1 MPRQAPFGRIFPY
14 LWPYRLRM
22 AAAALLVMGA
32 AGINLAM
39 LWVIRQLVDTVL
51 VQRDAA
57 ALNTTIAELG
67 ALFLVQG
74 LLIMG
79 HSYLTAS
86 AGQRIMADFRTHLF
100 NHLQSLS
107 LGFFARRRTGELMSR
122 LMNDVGGLQTTLTE
136 IPIDLAKQV
145 VTLVG
150 GLAILFVMNWRL
162 CLLILLL
169 LPGIVLIARFFGR
182 RLKALSTGIQ
192 DETARAS
199 TILEEVLSGI
209 RIVKSFVR
217 EDYERARFGTQVR
230 RTSDVMLRRA
240 QIMAIFVP
248 TITFATFAAAAAVL
262 WYGGSQ
268 VIRGTMSP
276 GDLIAFVLYAGLLIG
291 PFGTFARLFSHV
303 KEAQGALARVFEIL
317 DTRPDVTDAPDAR
330 PLPPVRGHV
339 ALEGVS
345 FSYDGHTTVLSD
357 LTFSIQP
364 GEVVAVVGPS
374 GSGKTTLINLIH
386 RFYDPMAG
394 IVTIDGY
401 ALKSVTM
408 QSLYQQ
414 IALVPQEMHLFGGTI
429 RDNIRYGRA
438 SANDQ
443 EVVAAARAANAHE
456 FITAFPDGYDTL
468 VGEKGVN
475 LSGGQ
480 RQRIAIA
487 RAVLKDPRILIL
499 DEATSSLDNES
510 ESLVQ
515 DALDRL
521 MKGRTTFVIA
531 HRLSTIQKADRILV
545 LDKGRLSEEGTHSA
559 LLDKKGLYYHL
570 FTLGFVELG
579 VGAGFTPALSEREG
593 INPSPT

>member
-1 MPRQAPFGRIFPY
+1 MARLAPFGRLFPY
-14 LWPYRLRM
+14 LRPYRVRM

-32 AGINLAM
+32 AGVNLSM
-39 LWVIRQLVDTVL
+39 LWVIRRLVDTVL

-57 ALNTTIAELG
+57 ALNTAIAELG

-100 NHLQSLS
+100 DHLQGLS
-107 LGFFARRRTGELMSR
+107 LGFFARQRTGELMSR
-122 LMNDVGGLQTTLTE
+122 LMNDVGALQTALTE

-169 LPGIVLIARFFGR
+169 LPALVLIARFFGR

-199 TILEEVLSGI
+199 TILEGVLSRI

-217 EDYERARFGTQVR
+217 EDYERARFGSQGR
-230 RTSDVMLRRA
+230 RSLDVVFTRA
-240 QIMAIFVP
+240 RIMALFV
-248 TITFATFAAAAAVL
+248 AA
-262 WYGGSQ
+262 
-268 VIRGTMSP
+268 
-276 GDLIAFVLYAGLLIG
+276 
-291 PFGTFARLFSHV
+291 
-303 KEAQGALARVFEIL
+303 
-317 DTRPDVTDAPDAR
+317 
-330 PLPPVRGHV
+330 
-339 ALEGVS
+339 
-345 FSYDGHTTVLSD
+345 
-357 LTFSIQP
+357 
-364 GEVVAVVGPS
+364 S
-374 GSGKTTLINLIH
+374 GSEKTTLINLIH
-386 RFYDPMAG
+386 RFYDPVAG
-394 IVTIDGY
+394 VVTIDGY
-401 ALKSVTM
+401 DLKSVTL

-414 IALVPQEMHLFGGTI
+414 IALVPQEMHRFGGTI
-429 RDNIRYGRA
+429 RDNIRYGRVSA
-438 SANDQ
+438 SD
-443 EVVAAARAANAHE
+443 EEIVAAARAANAHD
-456 FITAFPDGYDTL
+456 FITALPDGYGTL

-499 DEATSSLDNES
+499 DEATSSLDTES

-515 DALDRL
+515 DALDRR
-521 MKGRTTFVIA
+521 MKGRATFVVA
-531 HRLSTIQKADRILV
+531 HGLSTIQQADRPV
-545 LDKGRLSEEGTHSA
+545 A
-559 LLDKKGLYYHL
+559 
-570 FTLGFVELG
+570 
-579 VGAGFTPALSEREG
+579 
-593 INPSPT
+593 

>member
-1 MPRQAPFGRIFPY
+1 MPRLAPFGRLFPY
-14 LWPYRLRM
+14 FRPYRVRM

-32 AGINLAM
+32 AGVNLSM
-39 LWVIRQLVDTVL
+39 LWVIRRLVDTVL

-57 ALNTTIAELG
+57 ALNTAIAELG

-100 NHLQSLS
+100 DHLQSLS

-122 LMNDVGGLQTTLTE
+122 LMNDVSALQTALTE

-169 LPGIVLIARFFGR
+169 LPALVLIARFFGR

-217 EDYERARFGTQVR
+217 EDYESARFGSQVR
-230 RTSDVMLRRA
+230 RTLDVVLRRA
-240 QIMAIFVP
+240 RIMAIFVP

-303 KEAQGALARVFEIL
+303 KDAQGALARVFEIL

-330 PLPPVRGHV
+330 PLPPVRSYV
-339 ALEGVS
+339 AMEGVR

-357 LTFSIQP
+357 LTFNVQP
-364 GEVVAVVGPS
+364 GEVAAVVGPS

-386 RFYDPMAG
+386 RFYDPVAG
-394 IVTIDGY
+394 VVTIEDR
-401 ALKSVTM
+401 KSV
-408 QSLYQQ
+408 
-414 IALVPQEMHLFGGTI
+414 V
-429 RDNIRYGRA
+429 
-438 SANDQ
+438 
-443 EVVAAARAANAHE
+443 
-456 FITAFPDGYDTL
+456 
-468 VGEKGVN
+468 
-475 LSGGQ
+475 
-480 RQRIAIA
+480 
-487 RAVLKDPRILIL
+487 
-499 DEATSSLDNES
+499 
-510 ESLVQ
+510 
-515 DALDRL
+515 
-521 MKGRTTFVIA
+521 
-531 HRLSTIQKADRILV
+531 
-545 LDKGRLSEEGTHSA
+545 
-559 LLDKKGLYYHL
+559 
-570 FTLGFVELG
+570 
-579 VGAGFTPALSEREG
+579 
-593 INPSPT
+593 

>member
-1 MPRQAPFGRIFPY
+1 MSRLASFGRFFPY
-14 LWPYRLRM
+14 LRPYRLRM
-22 AAAALLVMGA
+22 AAAALLVMSA
-32 AGINLAM
+32 AGTNLSM
-39 LWVIRQLVDTVL
+39 LWVIRRLVDTVL
-51 VQRDAA
+51 VQRDPA
-57 ALNTTIAELG
+57 ALNTAIAELG

-86 AGQRIMADFRTHLF
+86 AGQRIIADFRMHLF

-122 LMNDVGGLQTTLTE
+122 LMNDVGALQTTLTE

-145 VTLVG
+145 VTLIG
-150 GLAILFVMNWRL
+150 GLTILFVMNWRL

-169 LPGIVLIARFFGR
+169 LPAIVLVARFFGR
-182 RLKALSTGIQ
+182 HLKALSTAIQ

-217 EDYERARFGTQVR
+217 EDYERARFGAQVR
-230 RTSDVMLRRA
+230 RTLDIVLRRA
-240 QIMAIFVP
+240 RIMAVFVP
-248 TITFATFAAAAAVL
+248 TITFATFAAAAVVL

-276 GDLIAFVLYAGLLIG
+276 GG
-291 PFGTFARLFSHV
+291 
-303 KEAQGALARVFEIL
+303 
-317 DTRPDVTDAPDAR
+317 
-330 PLPPVRGHV
+330 
-339 ALEGVS
+339 
-345 FSYDGHTTVLSD
+345 
-357 LTFSIQP
+357 
-364 GEVVAVVGPS
+364 VVAVVGPS
-374 GSGKTTLINLIH
+374 GSGKTTLINLVH
-386 RFYDPMAG
+386 RFYDPVTG
-394 IVTIDGY
+394 VVTIDGHD
-401 ALKSVTM
+401 LKSVTIK
-408 QSLYQQ
+408 SLYQQ

-429 RDNIRYGRA
+429 RDNIRYGRVSA
-438 SANDQ
+438 SD
-443 EVVAAARAANAHE
+443 EEIVAAARAANAHK
-456 FITAFPDGYDTL
+456 FIIAFPDGYDTL

-487 RAVLKDPRILIL
+487 QAVLKDPRILIL

-510 ESLVQ
+510 ELLVQ

-521 MKGRTTFVIA
+521 MAGRTTFVIA
-531 HRLSTIQKADRILV
+531 HRLSAIQKADRILV
-545 LDKGRLSEEGTHSA
+545 LDKGRLVEEGTHAA

-570 FTLGFVELG
+570 YTLGLVESEPS
-579 VGAGFTPALSEREG
+579 VTLSSAKGLDSSLRSE
-593 INPSPT
+593 

>member
-1 MPRQAPFGRIFPY
+1 MARLAPFGRLFPY
-14 LWPYRLRM
+14 LRPYRGRM

-32 AGINLAM
+32 AGVNLSM
-39 LWVIRQLVDTVL
+39 LWVIRRLVDTVL

-57 ALNTTIAELG
+57 ALNTAIAELG

-100 NHLQSLS
+100 DHLQGLS
-107 LGFFARRRTGELMSR
+107 LGFFARQRTGELMSR
-122 LMNDVGGLQTTLTE
+122 LMNDVGALQTALTE
-136 IPIDLAKQV
+136 IPIALAKQV

-169 LPGIVLIARFFGR
+169 LPALVLIARFFGR

-217 EDYERARFGTQVR
+217 EDYERARFGSQVR
-230 RTSDVMLRRA
+230 RTLDIVLGRA
-240 QIMAIFVP
+240 RSMAIFVP
-248 TITFATFAAAAAVL
+248 VITSATFAAAAAVL

-317 DTRPDVTDAPDAR
+317 DTRPDVADAPNAR
-330 PLPPVRGHV
+330 PLPPVRGTV
-339 ALEGVS
+339 AMEGVS

-357 LTFSIQP
+357 LTFKIQP

-374 GSGKTTLINLIH
+374 GSGKTTLINLVH
-386 RFYDPMAG
+386 RFYDPVTG
-394 IVTIDGY
+394 VVTIDGHD
-401 ALKSVTM
+401 LKSVTM
-408 QSLYQQ
+408 QSLYLQ

-429 RDNIRYGRA
+429 RDNIRYGRVSA
-438 SANDQ
+438 SD
-443 EVVAAARAANAHE
+443 EEIGAAARAANAHK
-456 FITAFPDGYDTL
+456 FIIAFPDGYDTL

-510 ESLVQ
+510 ELLVQ

-521 MKGRTTFVIA
+521 MAGRTTFVIA
-531 HRLSTIQKADRILV
+531 HRLSDLPLDHLPV
-545 LDKGRLSEEGTHSA
+545 LFQGRAGAFGEIG
-559 LLDKKGLYYHL
+559 
-570 FTLGFVELG
+570 G
-579 VGAGFTPALSEREG
+579 VTAKIECDS
-593 INPSPT
+593 

>member
-1 MPRQAPFGRIFPY
+1 MARLAPFGRLFPY
-14 LWPYRLRM
+14 LRPYRVRM

-32 AGINLAM
+32 AGVNLSM
-39 LWVIRQLVDTVL
+39 LWVIRRLVDTVL

-57 ALNTTIAELG
+57 ALNTAIAELG

-100 NHLQSLS
+100 DHLQGLS
-107 LGFFARRRTGELMSR
+107 LGFFARQRTGELMSR
-122 LMNDVGGLQTTLTE
+122 LMNDVGALQTALTE

-169 LPGIVLIARFFGR
+169 LPALVLIARFFGR

-217 EDYERARFGTQVR
+217 EDYERARFGSQVR
-230 RTSDVMLRRA
+230 RTLDVVLRRA
-240 QIMAIFVP
+240 RIMAIFVP
-248 TITFATFAAAAAVL
+248 VITFATFAAAAAVL

-317 DTRPDVTDAPDAR
+317 DTRPDVSDAPDAR
-330 PLPPVRGHV
+330 PLPPVQGYV
-339 ALEGVS
+339 AMEGVR

-357 LTFSIQP
+357 LTFNVQP
-364 GEVVAVVGPS
+364 GEVAAVVGPS

-386 RFYDPMAG
+386 RFYDPVAG
-394 IVTIDGY
+394 VVTIDGY
-401 ALKSVTM
+401 DLKSVTL

-429 RDNIRYGRA
+429 RDNIRYGRVSA
-438 SANDQ
+438 SD
-443 EVVAAARAANAHE
+443 EEIVAAARAANAHD
-456 FITAFPDGYDTL
+456 FITALPDGYGTL

-499 DEATSSLDNES
+499 DEATSSLDTES

-521 MKGRTTFVIA
+521 MKGRTTFVVA
-531 HRLSTIQKADRILV
+531 HRLSTIQQADRILV
-545 LDKGRLSEEGTHSA
+545 LDKGRLVEEGTHTA

-570 FTLGFVELG
+570 YTLGLVETHL
-579 VGAGFTPALSEREG
+579 T
-593 INPSPT
+593 

>member
-1 MPRQAPFGRIFPY
+1 MSRLASFGRFFPY
-14 LWPYRLRM
+14 LRPYRLRM

-32 AGINLAM
+32 AGINLSM
-39 LWVIRQLVDTVL
+39 LWVIRRLVDTVL
-51 VQRDAA
+51 VQRNPA
-57 ALNTTIAELG
+57 ALNAAIAELG

-86 AGQRIMADFRTHLF
+86 AGQRIIADFRMHLF
-100 NHLQSLS
+100 SHLQSLS

-122 LMNDVGGLQTTLTE
+122 LMNDVGALQTTLTE

-150 GLAILFVMNWRL
+150 GLTILFVMNWRL

-169 LPGIVLIARFFGR
+169 LPAIVLVARFFGR
-182 RLKALSTGIQ
+182 HLKALSTAIQ

-217 EDYERARFGTQVR
+217 EDYERARFGAQVR
-230 RTSDVMLRRA
+230 RTLDIVLRRA
-240 QIMAIFVP
+240 RIMAVFVP
-248 TITFATFAAAAAVL
+248 TITFATFAAAAVVL

-276 GDLIAFVLYAGLLIG
+276 GDMIAFVLYAGLLIG
-291 PFGTFARLFSHV
+291 PFGTFARLFSHI
-303 KEAQGALARVFEIL
+303 KEAQGALERVFEIL
-317 DTRPDVTDAPDAR
+317 DTRPDVADAPNAR
-330 PLPPVRGHV
+330 PLPPVRGTV
-339 ALEGVS
+339 AMEGVS

-357 LTFSIQP
+357 LTFKVQP

-374 GSGKTTLINLIH
+374 GSGKTTLINLVH
-386 RFYDPMAG
+386 RFYDPVTG
-394 IVTIDGY
+394 VVTIDGHD
-401 ALKSVTM
+401 LKSVTM

-429 RDNIRYGRA
+429 RDNIRYGRVSA
-438 SANDQ
+438 SD
-443 EVVAAARAANAHE
+443 EEIVAAARAANAHK
-456 FITAFPDGYDTL
+456 FIIAFPDGYDTL

-510 ESLVQ
+510 ELLVQ

-521 MKGRTTFVIA
+521 MTGRTTFVIA

-545 LDKGRLSEEGTHSA
+545 LDKGRLVEEGTHAA

-570 FTLGFVELG
+570 YTLGLVESEPS
-579 VGAGFTPALSEREG
+579 VTLSSAKGLDSSLRSE
-593 INPSPT
+593 

>member
-1 MPRQAPFGRIFPY
+1 MFRLASFGRFFPY
-14 LWPYRLRM
+14 LRPYRLRM

-32 AGINLAM
+32 AGINLSM
-39 LWVIRQLVDTVL
+39 LWVIRRLVDTVL
-51 VQRDAA
+51 VQRDPA
-57 ALNTTIAELG
+57 ALNTAIAELG

-86 AGQRIMADFRTHLF
+86 AGQRIIADFRMHLF

-122 LMNDVGGLQTTLTE
+122 LMNDVGALQTTLTE

-150 GLAILFVMNWRL
+150 GLTILFVMNWRL

-169 LPGIVLIARFFGR
+169 LPAIVLVARFFGR
-182 RLKALSTGIQ
+182 HLKALSTAIQ

-217 EDYERARFGTQVR
+217 EDYERARFGAQVR
-230 RTSDVMLRRA
+230 RTLDIVLRRA
-240 QIMAIFVP
+240 RIMAVFVP
-248 TITFATFAAAAAVL
+248 TITFATFAAAAVVL

-276 GDLIAFVLYAGLLIG
+276 GDMIAFVLYAGLLIG
-291 PFGTFARLFSHV
+291 PFGTFARLFSHI
-303 KEAQGALARVFEIL
+303 KEAQGALERVFEIL
-317 DTRPDVTDAPDAR
+317 DTRPDVADAPNAR
-330 PLPPVRGHV
+330 PLPPVRGTV
-339 ALEGVS
+339 AMEGVS

-357 LTFSIQP
+357 LTFKVQP

-374 GSGKTTLINLIH
+374 GSGKTTLINLVH
-386 RFYDPMAG
+386 RFYDPVTG
-394 IVTIDGY
+394 VVTIDGHD
-401 ALKSVTM
+401 LKSVTM

-429 RDNIRYGRA
+429 RDNIRYGRVSA
-438 SANDQ
+438 SD
-443 EVVAAARAANAHE
+443 EEIVAAARAANAHK
-456 FITAFPDGYDTL
+456 FIIAFPDGYDTL

-510 ESLVQ
+510 ELLVQ

-521 MKGRTTFVIA
+521 MTGRTTFVIA

-545 LDKGRLSEEGTHSA
+545 LDKGRLVEEGTHAA

-570 FTLGFVELG
+570 YTLGLVESEPS
-579 VGAGFTPALSEREG
+579 VTLSSAKGLDSSLRSE
-593 INPSPT
+593 